1 MVIHGFRTVIVRM
14 NGTPASSLRVLF
26 RAMLSAFPGCSV
38 AVLLMA
44 NQLGWMQPVPAL
56 FTYGCIALV
65 IGCAILSNLVGA
77 RSLADRMLGPAIVV
91 R

>member
-44 NQLGWMQPVPAL
+44 NQLGWMQPVHPVL
-56 FTYGCIALV
+56 INGSITLV
-65 IGCAILSNLVGA
+65 IGVAVLSNLFGT
-77 RSLADRMLGPAIVV
+77 RSLADRMLRTAIVV